1 MGFCTSLVLL
11 KPLNGTAAGFETNHN
26 TMIYNKIK
34 NNIFIKD
41 IIKDIPL
48 ISSLKKTQ
56 ITATFAKLHNKK
68 KQQHRT
74 NYTTSNK

>member
-1 MGFCTSLVLL
+1 
-11 KPLNGTAAGFETNHN
+11 
-26 TMIYNKIK
+26 MIYNKIK

-48 ISSLKKTQ
+48 ISSLKKTK

-68 KQQHRT
+68 NNSIEQTILQAINNFNPKSRI
-74 NYTTSNK
+74 